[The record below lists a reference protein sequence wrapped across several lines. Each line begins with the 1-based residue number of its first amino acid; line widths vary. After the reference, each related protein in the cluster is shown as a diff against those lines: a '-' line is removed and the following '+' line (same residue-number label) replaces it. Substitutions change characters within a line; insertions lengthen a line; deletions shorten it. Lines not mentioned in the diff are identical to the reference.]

1 MITELP
7 TKPILTLAA
16 ATEIK
21 VAAQNVAHTNGWN
34 VVVAVMDH
42 GGYLLL
48 LERMDGTQL
57 ASIDF
62 AIKKA
67 SSALLYQRPT
77 NVFEAGL
84 VGGRQ
89 AVLAL
94 PRAIPVPG
102 GQPLY
107 FKGVLVGAIGISG
120 VTAEQDDEIA
130 KAGAAVLCLG

>member
-1 MITELP
+1 MPDNLP
-7 TKPILTLAA
+7 SKYVLNLAA
-16 ATEIK
+16 ARRIVQACQTE
-21 VAAQNVAHTNGWN
+21 AQTHGWN
-34 VVVAVMDH
+34 VVVAVVDD
-42 GGYLLL
+42 GGHLIL

-62 AIKKA
+62 ALKKA

-77 NVFEAGL
+77 RVFEEGL

-94 PRAIPVPG
+94 PGAVPVPG

-107 FKGVLVGAIGISG
+107 FNDQLVGAIGISG
-120 VTAEQDDEIA
+120 VTADQDDQIA
-130 KAGAAVLCLG
+130 RAGSEAL